1 MAKRREINIFSISF
15 LDLLSGALGAVII
28 LFVAIPK
35 AKDIEPKKPAP
46 PSQDVAL
53 IAKNQALKG
62 ELKELRAKVVEL
74 EKKVE
79 NTIAEKKKEVEKL
92 TVKKDAK
99 PQEVAS
105 AKGALDVDVGFKF
118 KGKNIVFLIDVS
130 GSMVTGGRI
139 GQVKAG
145 LKMLITSMSKD
156 YKIDVVHFPG
166 RGKESYYA
174 HWRYLQNLGS
184 DQKEEVY
191 KFLEKLRPR
200 GKTPTRSA
208 LQYALSRYD
217 DVTDIVV
224 LSDGSPTISGG
235 KSYDDIDDILAEV
248 KNLNTNKNVR
258 ISAIGVGAL
267 FLSNKNSNRYK
278 FLNGLATQNNGFFFG
293 F

>member
-35 AKDIEPKKPAP
+35 AKDIEPKKLAP
-46 PSQDVAL
+46 PSQDVKM

-62 ELKELRAKVVEL
+62 EVEQLKAQVLEL
-74 EKKVE
+74 EKKIE
-79 NTIAEKKKEVEKL
+79 NTVAEKKKELEKIVEK
-92 TVKKDAK
+92 KEAK
-99 PQEVAS
+99 PSETSTANGVQ
-105 AKGALDVDVGFKF
+105 DVDVGFKF

-130 GSMVTGGRI
+130 GSMVQGGRI

-156 YKIDVVHFPG
+156 YKIDVIHFPG
-166 RGKESYYA
+166 KNGNAYYA
-174 HWRYLQNLGS
+174 HWTFLQNLAS

-191 KFLEKLRPR
+191 KFLENLRPR

-208 LQYALSRYD
+208 LRYALSRYSEA
-217 DVTDIVV
+217 TDIVV
-224 LSDGSPTISGG
+224 LSDGSPTIDGG
-235 KSYDDIDDILAEV
+235 KGYDDIQNILDEV
-248 KNLNTNKNVR
+248 KATNTRGVR

-267 FLSNKNSNRYK
+267 FLSNQNSNRYK
-278 FLNGLATQNNGFFFG
+278 FLHGLAKDNNGFFFG